1 MSLMSSTSHCCHW
14 EVWCQSVCISSSFV
28 GDLSSLWQLRSF
40 YFWSS
45 AFPLQMSIIIDSF
58 QFILLDIYCP
68 SCVYWFISFI
78 SFGKFSAFNLI
89 TWLDMLDF
97 SMFSVLLTSL
107 YIFFSFLC
115 TFSII
120 PYLCLFYFTNS
131 LFVTNYLT
139 PVQVFISKSS
149 ILFLKKSTW

>member
-1 MSLMSSTSHCCHW
+1 MKESSTVILYKSNAYFLSIIW
-14 EVWCQSVCISSSFV
+14 KYIPNVLYIPLLPLRSLVSVCISSSFV
-28 GDLSSLWQLRSF
+28 GDLSSLWQLISF

-45 AFPLQMSIIIDSF
+45 EIPLQMSIIIDSF

-97 SMFSVLLTSL
+97 SMFSVLLISL
-107 YIFFSFLC
+107 YIYFSVHFL
-115 TFSII
+115 
-120 PYLCLFYFTNS
+120 
-131 LFVTNYLT
+131 
-139 PVQVFISKSS
+139 
-149 ILFLKKSTW
+149 